1 MTRGGRDKNG
11 DDPERRCIAT
21 GESQPKAGLV
31 RFVIGPDAQVV
42 PDILNRLPGRGIYV
56 AADRA
61 AIDRAATKNLFT
73 RAARTSVRVPDGL
86 ADMVETLLARRV
98 TDLISMARKAGD
110 AVTGY
115 EKVKDWLTKGQARVL
130 IQASDGSE
138 RGKSKLHAPDPVRDG
153 EATFVGCL
161 TARELGLSFGREHA
175 IHAALAAGGL
185 TRRVVEEA
193 ARLAGLRI
201 LAQGLRT
208 GGQTTTE
215 DTKNA

>member
-1 MTRGGRDKNG
+1 MTRGGRDKEQ

-31 RFVIGPDAQVV
+31 RFVVGPELQVV
-42 PDILNRLPGRGIYV
+42 PDLLNRLPGRGIYV

-61 AIDRAATKNLFT
+61 AIDKAAKKGLFS
-73 RAARTSVRVPDGL
+73 RAARQAVKVPDGM
-86 ADMVETLLARRV
+86 ADLVEAGLARRV
-98 TDLISMARKAGD
+98 TDLLSMARKAGD

-138 RGKSKLHAPDPVRDG
+138 RGKSKLHAPDG
-153 EATFVGCL
+153 AGGFIGCL
-161 TARELGLSFGREHA
+161 TAQELGLSFGREHA

-193 ARLAGLRI
+193 ARLAGLRVS
-201 LAQGLRT
+201 AQGLRIGGETT
-208 GGQTTTE
+208 GE
-215 DTKNA
+215 DMTLDD